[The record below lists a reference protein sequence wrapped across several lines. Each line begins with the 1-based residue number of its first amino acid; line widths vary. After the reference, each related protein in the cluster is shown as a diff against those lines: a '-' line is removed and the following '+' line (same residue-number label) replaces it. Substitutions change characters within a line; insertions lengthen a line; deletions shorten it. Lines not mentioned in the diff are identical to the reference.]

1 MSNKKELDV
10 LLHFM
15 TVKSGKASTVPK
27 KQPFPVNIKSIIP
40 SYIAF
45 AASDVTPKMTLSS
58 MESLLSTL
66 VNTADISGFDRLK
79 SRHFL
84 DKNQFFSGSY
94 LYGIV
99 DNDVDADDSTNTAI
113 NNAWIPVTDESIW
126 QAIVKNAK
134 EEYEKVTVLGRT
146 RNGTANVPRVKDV
159 FVSRT
164 LHLVVLVSTET
175 KRAIKTKKKRTTHY
189 LLIQFKPLLLN
200 LPKLQNLPD
209 SN

>member
-45 AASDVTPKMTLSS
+45 AASDVTPKITLSS

-84 DKNQFFSGSY
+84 DKNQFFLALICMESLTMTLTLTTPLILQSIMQR
-94 LYGIV
+94 LVSSIEQKDSQSAVTRSLSNQIV
-99 DNDVDADDSTNTAI
+99 RNDNIRNG
-113 NNAWIPVTDESIW
+113 E
-126 QAIVKNAK
+126 
-134 EEYEKVTVLGRT
+134 EKV
-146 RNGTANVPRVKDV
+146 
-159 FVSRT
+159 
-164 LHLVVLVSTET
+164 
-175 KRAIKTKKKRTTHY
+175 
-189 LLIQFKPLLLN
+189 
-200 LPKLQNLPD
+200 
-209 SN
+209 